1 MQLGGI
7 KFKMK
12 IPIFLEIFPTPNA
25 TDMIDLFTIS
35 KFANNASGGSMFLT
49 IMGAIWAISF
59 IGGIAEG
66 RKAYRGWIFANFIC
80 TVLTIPMALLGFIA
94 SSYMYF
100 FILMLGFGLIWA
112 KLAESK
118 G

>member
-7 KFKMK
+7 LFKNMS
-12 IPIFLEIFPTPNA
+12 IYPTPNA
-25 TDMIDLFTIS
+25 TDMQDLWVIS
-35 KFANNASGGSMFLT
+35 KFTNNASGGDMFLI
-49 IMGAIWAISF
+49 IMASIWAIAF

-80 TVLTIPMALLGFIA
+80 TLLTIPMALLGMIQA
-94 SSYMYF
+94 SYMYF
-100 FILMLGFGLIWA
+100 FIIMLGFGLIWA